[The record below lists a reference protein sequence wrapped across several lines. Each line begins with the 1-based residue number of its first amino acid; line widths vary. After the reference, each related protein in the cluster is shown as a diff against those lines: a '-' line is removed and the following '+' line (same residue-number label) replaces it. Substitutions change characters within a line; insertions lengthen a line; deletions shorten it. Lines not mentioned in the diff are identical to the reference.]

1 VNGRY
6 ESTLRVAPFIL
17 MTAMLIRTAT
27 AEDIPGL
34 ILLAQK
40 SATAAHWTEAQ
51 YRAALL
57 GESPR
62 RIILVAQIAPG
73 TVSGFLVGSE
83 VAGEW
88 ELENVVVDSAA
99 QGRGLGAKLL
109 NELLEN
115 AKNRGAHCVHLEV
128 RRSNS
133 AARALYEKCGFQV
146 SGRRP
151 GYYHNP
157 AEDAILYK
165 KNL

>member
-1 VNGRY
+1 MNARY
-6 ESTLRVAPFIL
+6 ALKFRVMPFTFI
-17 MTAMLIRTAT
+17 TAMLIRPAT
-27 AEDIPGL
+27 AEDIPAL

-51 YRAALL
+51 YRTALL
-57 GESPR
+57 GETPR
-62 RIILVAQIAPG
+62 RIILVAEPGPG
-73 TVSGFLVGSE
+73 TVNGFLVGSE
-83 VAGEW
+83 VAGDW
-88 ELENVVVDSAA
+88 ELENIVVDSAA

-109 NELLEN
+109 NELLDD
-115 AKNRGAHCVHLEV
+115 AKNSGAHGVFLEV
-128 RRSNS
+128 RSSNS

-146 SGRRP
+146 SGKRP

>member
-1 VNGRY
+1 MNGRY
-6 ESTLRVAPFIL
+6 ESILRVVLFIL
-17 MTAMLIRTAT
+17 MTAMLIRAAT

-40 SATAAHWTEAQ
+40 SATAAHWTESQ
-51 YRAALL
+51 YRTALL

-62 RIILVAQIAPG
+62 RIILVADFAPG
-73 TVSGFLVGSE
+73 RVNGFLVGSE
-83 VAGEW
+83 IAGEW
-88 ELENVVVDSAA
+88 ELENIVVDSAA

-115 AKNRGAHCVHLEV
+115 VKNSGANGVHLEV
-128 RRSNS
+128 RSSNS

-146 SGRRP
+146 AGRRP

-157 AEDAILYK
+157 TEDAILYK
-165 KNL
+165 KNT